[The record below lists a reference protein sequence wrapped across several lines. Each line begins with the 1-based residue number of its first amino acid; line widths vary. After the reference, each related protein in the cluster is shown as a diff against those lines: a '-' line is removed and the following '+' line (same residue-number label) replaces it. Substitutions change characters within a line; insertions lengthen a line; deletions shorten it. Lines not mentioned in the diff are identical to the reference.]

1 MTRRPALPNSL
12 FVMTRAAMDPT
23 QIMTQIKDLRNNI
36 KPSKILLMKLKKK
49 MRVSSARLRML
60 SLSLKNGRIDREL

>member
-1 MTRRPALPNSL
+1 
-12 FVMTRAAMDPT
+12 MDPT